1 MRPMAAMART
11 EGMHLAPLID
21 HGMMYYLVTAVV
33 VVTAAAV
40 PVQAS
45 AHMAAMAVQAVPVAQ
60 ECPTL

>member
-1 MRPMAAMART
+1 MAAMART
-11 EGMHLAPLID
+11 EGMHLATLEEIF
-21 HGMMYYLVTAVV
+21 MMYNLVTVVV

-60 ECPTL
+60 VCPTL